1 MKNLS
6 KVAVIGSSDQG
17 YEITKDIVGKIKL
30 GKESSIILVPHICAG
45 YIYEDLLE
53 KGKKVHPILNN
64 QIIEP
69 QSIYVGM
76 ENPTDLLDS
85 NYYGL
90 RRKLGIEKQF
100 FQSGR
105 AISAPELEMLSLLVE
120 EFGSSNVV
128 HQSKKFGYYY
138 DFLINDEVLVE
149 YDGYYYHKVLINKN
163 DAIKE
168 RLALTNG
175 YSFVRVE
182 EDENRKADLI
192 EGIKRIKN
200 ELQTKENKEY

>member
-76 ENPTDLLDS
+76 ENPTNLLDS

-90 RRKLGIEKQF
+90 RRKLGIEKENGNYKF
-100 FQSGR
+100 SLGKDEIAYINEAFYSVADAFKEKSMGVILYGIGSSGAKGLSKIKEVGGKSLVQKIDEKDPHYKISMPR
-105 AISAPELEMLSLLVE
+105 YAIQHCDVDYILFPDELCLKLEEML
-120 EFGSSNVV
+120 
-128 HQSKKFGYYY
+128 K
-138 DFLINDEVLVE
+138 
-149 YDGYYYHKVLINKN
+149 
-163 DAIKE
+163 
-168 RLALTNG
+168 
-175 YSFVRVE
+175 
-182 EDENRKADLI
+182 
-192 EGIKRIKN
+192 
-200 ELQTKENKEY
+200 